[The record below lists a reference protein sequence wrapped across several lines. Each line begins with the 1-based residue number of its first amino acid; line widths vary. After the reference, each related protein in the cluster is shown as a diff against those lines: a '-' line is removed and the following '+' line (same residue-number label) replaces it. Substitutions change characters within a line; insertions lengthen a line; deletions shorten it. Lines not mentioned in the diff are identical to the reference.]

1 MLFRPKHIALLGAV
15 VPFLLLGSQTVALGA
30 TDPCYAT
37 YAFTQACSANET
49 EVCGGYIEI
58 NNPVLSGVFNIDGN
72 TATAEIMANESL
84 TTYNL
89 DGNDYVY
96 VNWLNPYS
104 YSVTYSGS
112 IIIIYAC

>member
-37 YAFTQACSANET
+37 DALSQACSANET
-49 EVCGGYIEI
+49 QVCGGYIVV
-58 NNPVLSGVFNIDGN
+58 NHPVLHGTFNMDGN
-72 TATAEIMANESL
+72 TSGAAIMANRSVS
-84 TTYNL
+84 TYNL

-96 VNWLNPYS
+96 VNWENPYDIS
-104 YSVTYSGS
+104 ITYTGS